1 MKKKLVSVVVPAYQ
15 HEQYVLECLN
25 SIHDQTHR
33 RLELIFVDDCSPDRT
48 FDIAKALLSTPFSK
62 RFEKV
67 SLIRK
72 EVNAGAHDSLNRGV
86 AIASGDFVAI
96 LNSDDLYRPTRLE
109 RLLAAMDEAKSDFA
123 FSGVET
129 IESLDGVESSPGEES
144 DVPESLL
151 LLYVRQR
158 LAVAQGPTV
167 GFSLLKSNVAIS
179 TGNFVVATKL
189 AKKIGSFMP
198 LKYCHDWDYILQ
210 SLLYTEPVFVD
221 EPLYDYRLHQAN
233 SFRSYQHLASI
244 ETDVV
249 IRRFFRALQS
259 GPITNEKCP
268 SREIWAG
275 YFDAFVQNCGYGR
288 LLAQE
293 MGGRIA
299 GQRIYQD
306 VLQIPQSSTASKS
319 AVKPW
324 RALADTTSRYEN
336 SSASNK

>member
-1 MKKKLVSVVVPAYQ
+1 MLAKATTMKKKLVSVIVPAYR
-15 HEQYVLECLN
+15 HEQYVLECLK
-25 SIHDQTHR
+25 SIYDQTHS

-48 FDIAKALLSTPFSK
+48 FDVARALLATHFSK

-67 SLIRK
+67 SLVRK

-109 RLLAAMDEAKSDFA
+109 RLLTAMDEAKSDFA

-129 IESLDGVESSPGEES
+129 IESLDGAENSPGPES
-144 DVPESLL
+144 GVPENLL
-151 LLYVRQR
+151 LLYMRQR

-167 GFSLLKSNVAIS
+167 GFALLKSNVSIS
-179 TGNFVVATKL
+179 TGNFVIATKL
-189 AKKIGSFMP
+189 ARQIGSFMP

-249 IRRFFRALQS
+249 MRRFFRALQR
-259 GPITNEKCP
+259 GPIHNEKCP
-268 SREIWAG
+268 SREFWPG
-275 YFDAFVQNCGYGR
+275 FFDSFVQNCGHSR

-299 GQRIYQD
+299 GQRIYQEFSQ
-306 VLQIPQSSTASKS
+306 VLRSSTASHS
-319 AVKPW
+319 AATPW
-324 RALADTTSRYEN
+324 RSLADTTSR
-336 SSASNK
+336 

>member
-1 MKKKLVSVVVPAYQ
+1 MLAKATAMKKKLVSVIVPAYQ
-15 HEQYVLECLN
+15 HEQYVLECLK

-48 FDIAKALLSTPFSK
+48 FEITKALLATPFSK

-67 SLIRK
+67 TLVRK

-96 LNSDDLYRPTRLE
+96 LNSDDLYRPARLE
-109 RLLAAMDEAKSDFA
+109 RLLAAMAEAKSDFA

-129 IESLDGVESSPGEES
+129 IESLDGAESSPGPES
-144 DVPESLL
+144 GVPENLL
-151 LLYVRQR
+151 LLYLRQR
-158 LAVAQGPTV
+158 SAVAQGLTV

-179 TGNFVVATKL
+179 TGNFVIATKL
-189 AKKIGSFMP
+189 ARRIGAFMP

-249 IRRFFRALQS
+249 MRRFFRALQS
-259 GPITNEKCP
+259 RTIHNEKCP
-268 SREIWAG
+268 SREFWAG
-275 YFDAFVQNCGYGR
+275 YFDAFVQNCGHGR

-299 GQRIYQD
+299 GQRIYQNVAQ
-306 VLQIPQSSTASKS
+306 VLRSSTAGQS
-319 AVKPW
+319 AAAPW
-324 RALADTTSRYEN
+324 RSLADTTSR
-336 SSASNK
+336 

>member
-1 MKKKLVSVVVPAYQ
+1 MKKKLVSVIVPAYQ
-15 HEQYVLECLN
+15 HEQYVLECLD
-25 SIHDQTHR
+25 SIHDQTHSR
-33 RLELIFVDDCSPDRT
+33 IELIFVDDCSPDRT
-48 FDIAKALLSTPFSK
+48 FDIAKTLLATPFSK

-67 SLIRK
+67 SLVRK

-86 AIASGDFVAI
+86 AIASGDYIAI
-96 LNSDDLYRPTRLE
+96 LNSDDLYRPMRLE
-109 RLLAAMDEAKSDFA
+109 RLLAAMDDAKSDFA

-129 IESLDGVESSPGEES
+129 IESLDGAESSTGPEP

-151 LLYVRQR
+151 LLYIRQR

-179 TGNFVVATKL
+179 TGNFVIATKL
-189 AKKIGSFMP
+189 ARRIGSFLP

-210 SLLYTEPVFVD
+210 SLRYTEPVFVD

-249 IRRFFRALQS
+249 MRRFFRALQS
-259 GPITNEKCP
+259 GPIHNEKCP
-268 SREIWAG
+268 SREFWPG
-275 YFDAFVQNCGYGR
+275 YFDAFVQNCGHGR

-293 MGGRIA
+293 MGGRIS
-299 GQRIYQD
+299 GQRIYQE
-306 VLQIPQSSTASKS
+306 VSQIRQSSTACQS
-319 AVKPW
+319 AATPW
-324 RALADTTSRYEN
+324 RSLVDMTS
-336 SSASNK
+336 S